1 MSNFFDKGLLQ
12 NIVVSA
18 VFLILS
24 IWLSQKSNNKTSSGS
39 GWKIVVVISYLMIF
53 SGIYLFAKYFPNGG
67 FNNVYADMG
76 FCLFIFGILFRWL
89 GKFFVW
95 WQR

>member
-24 IWLSQKSNNKTSSGS
+24 IWLSQKSNNKISSGS

-53 SGIYLFAKYFPNGG
+53 SGIYLFAKYFPSGG
-67 FNNVYADMG
+67 FNNAYADMG
-76 FCLFIFGILFRWL
+76 FCLFGFGILFRWL

-95 WQR
+95 WNR